1 MFKAFKATIPHNT
14 PLSLKP
20 LLQDMLMVRR
30 KRYGKIGLV
39 ASLLAHENAERA
51 TSSRHLVQ
59 CSFSLLALLYRVH
72 RSNIETTYSTQRRVI
87 LILSLT
93 ETHTGLT
100 APRLDLCEI
109 QPALALALLI

>member
-39 ASLLAHENAERA
+39 A
-51 TSSRHLVQ
+51 SSRHLVQ